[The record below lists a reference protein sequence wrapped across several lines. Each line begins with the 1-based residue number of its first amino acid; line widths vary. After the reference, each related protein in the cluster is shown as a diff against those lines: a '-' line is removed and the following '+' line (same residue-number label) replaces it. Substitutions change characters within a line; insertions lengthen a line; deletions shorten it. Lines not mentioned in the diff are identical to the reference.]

1 MTRGLLWSVLL
12 LSAAPVAGG
21 CGSSEDEELPPAD
34 ELAVL
39 REMSFV
45 REDPEGVSDAFDL
58 DGRASD
64 ESDAVGCYHQDFV
77 GPNGEPGID
86 NAFAN
91 VLPALELAGGAAI
104 EPLIQNSINDG
115 RLLLMIGLDGVDDR
129 RNDDCVRLRISRGT
143 GQPAVGGDGLLL
155 PGQTFDPDP
164 SLDES
169 IVECATIEDGVLR
182 GSPFS
187 LRLELNIFDEYIDL
201 TLLESVLEME
211 LLPEYGY
218 VGRMGGGVD
227 IQEVKD
233 NVATLDGI
241 GDELPVLMETVLDL
255 NADLAPDP
263 LGNCTRLSVAFAFS
277 AAPAFFFA
285 GAAE

>member
-1 MTRGLLWSVLL
+1 MRRLLLGLVLL
-12 LSAAPVAGG
+12 LTAAPLVVG
-21 CGSSEDEELPPAD
+21 CGSSEDGELPPAD

-39 REMSFV
+39 RALTFV
-45 REDPEGVSDAFDL
+45 REDPEGISDAFDL
-58 DGRASD
+58 DGRTSD
-64 ESDAVGCYHQDFV
+64 ENDAAGCYHRDFV
-77 GPNGEPGID
+77 GPDGEPGID

-91 VLPALELAGGAAI
+91 VLPALELAGGSAI

-143 GQPAVGGDGLLL
+143 GEPAVGADGFIL

-187 LRLELNIFDEYIDL
+187 MRLELNIFDEYIDL
-201 TLLESVLEME
+201 TLVESVLEME

-218 VGRMGGGVD
+218 VGRMGGGVA

-241 GDELPVLMETVLDL
+241 GDELPVLMETVLDV
-255 NADLAPDP
+255 NADLVPDTA
-263 LGNCTRLSVAFAFS
+263 GNCTQLSVAFHFS
-277 AAPAFFFA
+277 AATAFFFRE
-285 GAAE
+285 AAE